1 MELNQNSNK
10 EVMKGVLWFKTLCE
24 KQWCGVY
31 IHPITDIEYHLQLEL
46 DYFDFNCKT
55 VRWLNILRQNKTCR
69 TDITGVNFKTIK
81 SAIEY
86 LENKI
91 LND

>member
-1 MELNQNSNK
+1 
-10 EVMKGVLWFKTLCE
+10 MKNIKGFTHKRYIQHDYYKNCFNA
-24 KQWCGVY
+24 WCGVY